1 MIAAFE
7 APPTSELDVRRL
19 LQLKLSL
26 EEKLSTI
33 KQLDGEIL
41 DLVEDEAVEGEIE
54 QANAFKATVYAA
66 TVTIDKHCTPMAATG
81 GSTAHSRTSPEPAR
95 PTAPHSPPI
104 ARVKLPKL
112 AIRPLMSLHGRRF
125 GTPSSP

>member
-1 MIAAFE
+1 MAEALAKKNKIRGGHRASATRMVNSVSEIIAAFE
-7 APPTSELDVRRL
+7 TMPTSELDVKRL

-54 QANAFKATVYAA
+54 QADAFKATVYTA
-66 TVTIDKHCTPMAATG
+66 TVSIDKHCTSTGAAR
-81 GSTAHSRTSPEPAR
+81 GS
-95 PTAPHSPPI
+95 PT
-104 ARVKLPKL
+104 
-112 AIRPLMSLHGRRF
+112 
-125 GTPSSP
+125 

>member
-1 MIAAFE
+1 MAEALAKKRKIRGGHRASATRMVNAVGEMITAFE
-7 APPTSELDVRRL
+7 ATPTSELDVKRL

-54 QANAFKATVYAA
+54 QADAFKATVYAA
-66 TVTIDKHCTPMAATG
+66 TVAIDKHCTPMAATG
-81 GSTAHSRTSPEPAR
+81 GSAAHS
-95 PTAPHSPPI
+95 
-104 ARVKLPKL
+104 
-112 AIRPLMSLHGRRF
+112 
-125 GTPSSP
+125 